1 MIAASPNLIFRKGH
15 SMNRRHFLAALSG
28 IAALPLTTPVRASSL
43 LQSADMRGSINAVDL
58 GFRPDAFDDQSK
70 IFERILNTAADNN
83 QPVFLPPGVYMVSN
97 LKLPR
102 RVRIN
107 GVSGATRIVY
117 GGEGHLLVAEDAE
130 ILELSNLVIDGQNR
144 GLGEYTSG
152 LVEGR
157 RVQHCV
163 IDSCEIIGSS
173 KNAVSLEHVSG
184 RVERNRISGAND
196 SGIYSVE
203 GSGLSLSDNVVN
215 DCANGGILVHRWQ
228 AAEDGTIISGNR
240 ISRISAANGGTGQF
254 GNGIN
259 VFRAGNVQISNNV
272 IADCAFSAI
281 RSNSGN
287 NVQIL
292 GNNCA
297 RSGET
302 AIYSEFAFEGAVISN
317 NVVQGA
323 ANGISVANF
332 NEGGRL
338 SVVNGNLIRDLS
350 IRGPYPAEAPGFG
363 IGIHVEAETAV
374 TSNVIEN
381 APLFGINI
389 GWGEFMRNV
398 TATGNV
404 IRNAGEG
411 IAVTVVDG
419 AGSAVISDNVIQG
432 TKKGAIMGH
441 KWVDIA
447 SGDMALHGNQGFE
460 NLTVERNRAS

>member
-1 MIAASPNLIFRKGH
+1 
-15 SMNRRHFLAALSG
+15 MNRRNLLAGMGAAAALQLLAPAR
-28 IAALPLTTPVRASSL
+28 AASL
-43 LQSADMRGSINAVDL
+43 VTNADLRGSINAADL
-58 GFRPDAFDDQSK
+58 GFRPGAFDDQSR
-70 IFERILNTAADNN
+70 IFERILNDASAHN
-83 QPVFLPPGVYMVSN
+83 QPVFLPPGIYIVSN
-97 LKLPR
+97 LKLPP

-107 GVSGATRIVY
+107 GVSGASRIVY
-117 GGEGHLLVAEDAE
+117 GGEGHLLVAEDSE

-144 GLGEYTSG
+144 GLGEYASG
-152 LVEGR
+152 LVEAR
-157 RVQHCV
+157 RVQLCN

-173 KNAVSLEHVSG
+173 KNAISLERGAG
-184 RVERNRISGAND
+184 RIERNRISGASD

-203 GSGLSLSDNVVN
+203 AAGLQIADNIVA
-215 DCANGGILVHRWQ
+215 DCANGGILAHRWQ

-240 ISRISAANGGTGQF
+240 ISRISASNGGTGQY

-259 VFRAGNVQISNNV
+259 VFRAGNVQVSNN
-272 IADCAFSAI
+272 IISDCAFSAI

-323 ANGISVANF
+323 ANGISIANF

-338 SVVNGNLIRDLS
+338 SIVSSNLVRDLS
-350 IRGPYPAEAPGFG
+350 DKGPYPPDAPGFG
-363 IGIHVEAETAV
+363 IGVHVEADTAV

-381 APLFGINI
+381 APLYGINI
-389 GWGEFMRNV
+389 GWGAFMRNV
-398 TATGNV
+398 TATSNV
-404 IRNAGEG
+404 IRKAGEG

-419 AGSAVISDNVIQG
+419 AGSAVITDNVISDTQ
-432 TKKGAIMGH
+432 KGAIMGH
-441 KWVDIA
+441 RWVDIA
-447 SGDMALHGNQGFE
+447 TSDMALNGNQGFE
-460 NLTVERNRAS
+460 NLTVERNRAG

>member
-1 MIAASPNLIFRKGH
+1 
-15 SMNRRHFLAALSG
+15 MNRRNLLAGMGAA
-28 IAALPLTTPVRASSL
+28 AALPLWVPARAASIMTN
-43 LQSADMRGSINAVDL
+43 ADLRGSINAADL
-58 GFRPDAFDDQSK
+58 GFRPGAFDDQSR
-70 IFERILNTAADNN
+70 IFERILNEASAHN
-83 QPVFLPPGVYMVSN
+83 QPVFLPPGIYIVSN
-97 LKLPR
+97 LKLPP

-107 GVSGATRIVY
+107 GVSGASRIVY
-117 GGEGHLLVAEDAE
+117 GGEGHLLVAEDSE

-144 GLGEYTSG
+144 GLGEYASG
-152 LVEGR
+152 LVEAR
-157 RVQHCV
+157 RVQLCN

-173 KNAVSLEHVSG
+173 KNAISLEHASG
-184 RVERNRISGAND
+184 RIERNRISGASD

-203 GSGLSLSDNVVN
+203 AAGLQIADNVVA
-215 DCANGGILVHRWQ
+215 DCANGGILAHRWQ

-240 ISRISAANGGTGQF
+240 ISRISASNGGTGQF

-259 VFRAGNVQISNNV
+259 IFRAGNVQVSNN
-272 IADCAFSAI
+272 IISDCAFSAI

-302 AIYSEFAFEGAVISN
+302 AIYSEFAFEGAVIAN

-323 ANGISVANF
+323 ANGISIANF

-338 SVVNGNLIRDLS
+338 SIVSGNLVRDLS
-350 IRGPYPAEAPGFG
+350 DKGPYPPDAPGFG
-363 IGIHVEAETAV
+363 IGIHVEADTAV

-381 APLFGINI
+381 APLYGINI
-389 GWGEFMRNV
+389 GWGAFMRNV

-404 IRNAGEG
+404 IRKAGEG

-419 AGSAVISDNVIQG
+419 AGSAVITDNVISD
-432 TKKGAIMGH
+432 TKRGAIMGH

-447 SGDMALHGNQGFE
+447 TSDMALKGNQGFE
-460 NLTVERNRAS
+460 NLTVERNRAG

>member
-1 MIAASPNLIFRKGH
+1 
-15 SMNRRHFLAALSG
+15 MNRRHFLTSIAAAG
-28 IAALPLTTPVRASSL
+28 ALPLTVPASGQSL
-43 LQSADMRGSINAVDL
+43 LQNVDLRGSINAADL
-58 GFRPDAFDDQSK
+58 GFRPGAFDDQSK
-70 IFERILNTAADNN
+70 VFERILNDAAAAN
-83 QPVFLPPGVYMVSN
+83 QPVFLPPGVYVVSN

-102 RVRIN
+102 RVRLT
-107 GVSGATRIVY
+107 GVSGASRLVY
-117 GGEGHLLVAEDAE
+117 GGEGHLLVAEDME

-144 GLGEYTSG
+144 ALGDYAVG
-152 LVEGR
+152 LVECR
-157 RVQHCV
+157 RVPQMR
-163 IDSCEIIGSS
+163 IDSCEIVGSS
-173 KNAVSLEHVSG
+173 KNALALENVTGS
-184 RVERNRISGAND
+184 VESNRISGAND
-196 SGIYSVE
+196 SAIYSVE
-203 GSGLSLSDNVVN
+203 GAGLSITQNVIA

-228 AAEDGTIISGNR
+228 VSEDATIISGNR
-240 ISRISAANGGTGQF
+240 VSRIAAANGGTGQF

-259 VFRAGNVQISNNV
+259 VFRAGNVQVSNNIV
-272 IADCAFSAI
+272 SDCAFSAI

-323 ANGISVANF
+323 ANGISIANF

-338 SVVNGNLIRDLS
+338 SIVSGNLIRDLS
-350 IRGPYPAEAPGFG
+350 EKGPYPPDAPGFG
-363 IGIHVEAETAV
+363 IGIHVEAEATVSA
-374 TSNVIEN
+374 NVIEN

-404 IRNAGEG
+404 IRNTGEG

-419 AGSAVISDNVIQG
+419 AGPAVISDNVIQG
-432 TKKGAIMGH
+432 TKKGAIIGH
-441 KWVDIA
+441 KWVETA

-460 NLTVERNRAS
+460 HLTVERNRAG

>member
-1 MIAASPNLIFRKGH
+1 
-15 SMNRRHFLAALSG
+15 MNRRNLLAG
-28 IAALPLTTPVRASSL
+28 MGAAAAAIPLWPPARAASIMTN
-43 LQSADMRGSINAVDL
+43 ADLRGSINAADL
-58 GFRPDAFDDQSK
+58 GFRPGAFDDQSR
-70 IFERILNTAADNN
+70 IFERILNDASAHN
-83 QPVFLPPGVYMVSN
+83 QPVFLPPGIYIVSN
-97 LKLPR
+97 LKLPP

-107 GVSGATRIVY
+107 GVSGASRIVY
-117 GGEGHLLVAEDAE
+117 GGEGHLLVAEDSE

-144 GLGEYTSG
+144 GLGEYASG
-152 LVEGR
+152 LVEAR
-157 RVQHCV
+157 RVQLCN

-173 KNAVSLEHVSG
+173 KNAISLERGAG
-184 RVERNRISGAND
+184 RIERNRISGASD

-203 GSGLSLSDNVVN
+203 AAGLQIADNIVA
-215 DCANGGILVHRWQ
+215 DCANGGILAHRWQ

-240 ISRISAANGGTGQF
+240 ISRISASNGGTGQY

-259 VFRAGNVQISNNV
+259 VFRAGNVQVSNN
-272 IADCAFSAI
+272 IISDCAFSAI

-323 ANGISVANF
+323 ANGISIANF

-338 SVVNGNLIRDLS
+338 SIVSSNLVRDLS
-350 IRGPYPAEAPGFG
+350 DKGPYPPDAPGFG
-363 IGIHVEAETAV
+363 IGVHVEADTAV

-381 APLFGINI
+381 APLYGINI
-389 GWGEFMRNV
+389 GWGAFMRNV
-398 TATGNV
+398 TATSNV
-404 IRNAGEG
+404 IRKAGEG

-419 AGSAVISDNVIQG
+419 AGSAVITDNVISDTQ
-432 TKKGAIMGH
+432 KGAIMGH
-441 KWVDIA
+441 RWVDIA
-447 SGDMALHGNQGFE
+447 TSDMALNGNQGFE
-460 NLTVERNRAS
+460 NLTVERNRAG